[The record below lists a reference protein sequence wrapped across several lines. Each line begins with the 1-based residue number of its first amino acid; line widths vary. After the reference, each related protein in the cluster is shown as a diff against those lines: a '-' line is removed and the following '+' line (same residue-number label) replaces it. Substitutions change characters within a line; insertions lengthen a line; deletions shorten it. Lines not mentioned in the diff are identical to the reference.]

1 MQQVDDCGRA
11 GRHLER
17 PRLDISES
25 QSREGELFTLNK
37 TTNLV
42 CFKTHPHAFREELR
56 AISLPHFPYHAE
68 VLPIHLVE
76 VHRLQSLFSGEVVG
90 SNASKGADLCFNL
103 L

>member
-1 MQQVDDCGRA
+1 MIVVQA

-42 CFKTHPHAFREELR
+42 CLKTCPHAFREELR
-56 AISLPHFPYHAE
+56 AISLPDFPYHVE

-76 VHRLQSLFSGEVVG
+76 VQPPVKPLQRRGG
-90 SNASKGADLCFNL
+90 RN
-103 L
+103 